1 MKIKDLVNELNKYD
15 ENTEVFVNDDEG
27 HERIFIK
34 LDVLKD
40 KYTIK
45 CISTLFSLMYF
56 NISGIIATCV
66 SLKIH

>member
-15 ENTEVFVNDDEG
+15 ENTEVFVNDEEG

-40 KYTIK
+40 KFFLYGLIQPVVIRLIGEDSFKNNT
-45 CISTLFSLMYF
+45 YR
-56 NISGIIATCV
+56 
-66 SLKIH
+66 